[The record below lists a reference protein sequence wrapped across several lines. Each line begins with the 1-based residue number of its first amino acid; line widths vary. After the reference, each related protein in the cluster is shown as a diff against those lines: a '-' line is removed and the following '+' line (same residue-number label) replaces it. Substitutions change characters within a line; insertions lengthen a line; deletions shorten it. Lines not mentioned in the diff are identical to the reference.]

1 MRANRLVFLHLLL
14 LGLSNVGRVD
24 ELHHQPLPALHL
36 PHQED
41 RAEAA
46 LAYLV
51 ESLIFLHCLRLE
63 AYSYC
68 DNWEDTD
75 WLGIDQTLTSL
86 ARYQDWKPKQTTS
99 DTVIK
104 KSCPVWGWWI
114 FLIQF

>member
-14 LGLSNVGRVD
+14 LGLGNVGCVD

-41 RAEAA
+41 RSEAA
-46 LAYLV
+46 LSDLV
-51 ESLIFLHCLRLE
+51 EFLIFLHCLRLE

-86 ARYQDWKPKQTTS
+86 ARYQDCKPKQTTS